1 LKQQRV
7 IPVWI
12 QLRNNIFEKIH
23 FVDAYDFRFKII
35 SSPFSN
41 MRNAFVEAT
50 YPLGMEFT
58 KGKIAHKI
66 SFQKCDVLQSYI
78 DSQSEVT
85 ARNER
90 HM

>member
-1 LKQQRV
+1 MF
-7 IPVWI
+7 
-12 QLRNNIFEKIH
+12 LREST

-58 KGKIAHKI
+58 LKKSHTKYRFKNVMCFKVTLIRN
-66 SFQKCDVLQSYI
+66 QK
-78 DSQSEVT
+78 
-85 ARNER
+85 
-90 HM
+90 